1 MQETRFAHLALRC
14 VAIKHMYSAKELISD
29 VISWKNERRILE
41 AQNRKDIASGQ
52 AFQEGGLFL
61 GEVEEF
67 REALTDVKQGKGE
80 DVDVA
85 SELSDIIFLCISAL
99 EHFGDN
105 AIHRLENALKI
116 SKALERKSNNDLTR
130 VWGVATLHLLR
141 RAQELPYKSEDE
153 VWTTLMKIA
162 QLSAVGLFAYGF
174 EPIQAVKGKL
184 KRNEEKYPVELFQS
198 GVYSEQTRLAK
209 KRWESQKATENQ
221 KYVGHAKLPSRVSY
235 R

>member
-1 MQETRFAHLALRC
+1 
-14 VAIKHMYSAKELISD
+14 MYSAKELISD
-29 VISWKNERRILE
+29 VLTWKNERRILE
-41 AQNRKDIASGQ
+41 AQNRQDIASGQ

-99 EHFGDN
+99 EHFGEE
-105 AIHRLENALKI
+105 AMQKLENALKI
-116 SKALERKSNNDLTR
+116 SSSLERKSLQELSH
-130 VWGVATLHLLR
+130 VWSIATVHLLR
-141 RAQELPYKSEDE
+141 TAQELPYKSEDE
-153 VWTTLMKIA
+153 VWSTLMKMT
-162 QLSAVGLFAYGF
+162 QLSTVGLFAYGF

-184 KRNEEKYPVELFQS
+184 QRNEEKYPAELFQS
-198 GVYSEQTRLAK
+198 GTYSEQTRLAK
-209 KRWESQKATENQ
+209 KRWEPQKPTENE
-221 KYVGHAKLPSRVSY
+221 KYVGHAKLPSRVSN